1 MAYSSEIK
9 GVGVWSGAPNL
20 CTLQPYACTYEPSGI
35 NIDQLVS
42 DTRLLYNTIYLFK
55 FLTDFD
61 DYFSN
66 DIFLFDNLQ
75 AS

>member
-1 MAYSSEIK
+1 MAYSSVIK

-42 DTRLLYNTIYLFK
+42 DTRLLYNTI
-55 FLTDFD
+55 
-61 DYFSN
+61 
-66 DIFLFDNLQ
+66 
-75 AS
+75 